1 MARNKKL
8 GDISW
13 NDKNQLLVL
22 EKAVATNKNKNGFL
36 AETFDK
42 MGPPNKDSVLQYQ
55 MAKL

>member
-1 MARNKKL
+1 MDRNNKL

-22 EKAVATNKNKNGFL
+22 EKAVSTTKNKNGFL
-36 AETFDK
+36 AETFEK
-42 MGPPNKDSVLQYQ
+42 LGPPNKDSVLQYE

>member
-1 MARNKKL
+1 MAGNKKL

-22 EKAVATNKNKNGFL
+22 EKAVAIDKNKNGFL
-36 AETFDK
+36 AETFEK
-42 MGPPNKDSVLQYQ
+42 MGPPNKDSVLQYE